1 MAPVLPSL
9 SFGLSHCQMGLEGCP
24 GGPSLPHLWL
34 VCEPR
39 VLIPDSPS
47 DPCWH
52 PRGISPQQ
60 AGPEAE
66 LMGGDH
72 WAPSSHCSLAQ
83 AGSAK
88 DRLGGWGV
96 GRAQS
101 PWGWRGAEVGAGRV
115 LCAPGKPPIPP
126 PLALLGKADGR
137 KNPVG
142 HPSGRQSGPVQ
153 GGEPGNLIIK
163 KPSWLSGGI

>member
-1 MAPVLPSL
+1 MDPALPSL
-9 SFGLSHCQMGLEGCP
+9 SLGLSHCQMGSEGCP

-34 VCEPR
+34 VCEPG

-72 WAPSSHCSLAQ
+72 WAPSSHCSLDQ

-88 DRLGGWGV
+88 DRLGGGGGQGSEPLGMEG
-96 GRAQS
+96 GR
-101 PWGWRGAEVGAGRV
+101 GGRRTGP
-115 LCAPGKPPIPP
+115 LCSGEAPYST

>member
-1 MAPVLPSL
+1 MDPALPSL
-9 SFGLSHCQMGLEGCP
+9 SLGLSHCQMGSEGCP

-34 VCEPR
+34 VCEPG

-88 DRLGGWGV
+88 DRLGGG
-96 GRAQS
+96 GRGGKAQS

-126 PLALLGKADGR
+126 PWPCLAKLTAGR
-137 KNPVG
+137 I
-142 HPSGRQSGPVQ
+142 PSAIRQGDRMGPFKE
-153 GGEPGNLIIK
+153 GSREI
-163 KPSWLSGGI
+163 